1 MRKNLKILATCLAIL
16 LIALIIALVFG
27 INCIADPLKNTV
39 IITKDG
45 VQKTLRVDI
54 RDIYPGE
61 TREYKINLKGN
72 DLAEYRVYMAF
83 VGEYDDVLCDFVT
96 VAIVT
101 ERGVVEKDLSELFS
115 GEEINLG
122 KAIDE
127 ITVKYSM
134 SEDAGN
140 EVQGCAFSFLIEIT
154 AVKSVL

>member
-1 MRKNLKILATCLAIL
+1 MRKNLKILAMCLAIL

-27 INCIADPLKNTV
+27 INCIGDPLKDTV
-39 IITKDG
+39 LITKDG
-45 VQKTLRVDI
+45 AQKLLKVDI
-54 RDIYPGE
+54 CDLYPGE
-61 TREYKINLKGN
+61 TQEYKINLKGN
-72 DLAEYRVYMAF
+72 DLADYKIYMAF
-83 VGEYDDVLCDFVT
+83 VGEGDDVLCDFVT

-101 ERGVVEKDLSELFS
+101 ERGVVEKKSSELFS
-115 GEEINLG
+115 GKKINLG

-154 AVKSVL
+154 VVKGVL